1 MPAAV
6 QREITSV
13 DAGSLR
19 HEGEQG
25 FLIYYGADETVYA
38 MPLQAG
44 RRHLEGR
51 GALRQRLLG

>member
-1 MPAAV
+1 V

-13 DAGSLR
+13 DAGSFR

-38 MPLQAG
+38 MPLREEDGSWKVA
-44 RRHLEGR
+44 
-51 GALRQRLLG
+51 ALSGSALG